1 MRWKRYYL
9 QGGIE
14 DVVSC
19 DEVSNVS
26 LEVSSLLN
34 WVQSLLRFEHC
45 TGSLSLFILHL
56 QRSISLMSLHSV
68 EFAPLNCRQARKS
81 SRFLYFRDFW
91 REHSHLRWSLT
102 SSCLQDRINWLTF
115 QKLFIIIV
123 NDRTNL
129 ALVSPFRNILDLLLA
144 QHLEDLLL

>member
-45 TGSLSLFILHL
+45 AGSLSLFILHL

-68 EFAPLNCRQARKS
+68 KFAPLNCR
-81 SRFLYFRDFW
+81 
-91 REHSHLRWSLT
+91 
-102 SSCLQDRINWLTF
+102 
-115 QKLFIIIV
+115 
-123 NDRTNL
+123 
-129 ALVSPFRNILDLLLA
+129 
-144 QHLEDLLL
+144 